1 MSLFCDIY
9 GIVLSIA
16 DATILPSPYKCTH
29 KSMSYTNDYDFLE
42 FEDGV
47 FSRNSKKVKVLS
59 CLFGD
64 PMEAAKEFEEE
75 FFSASPEKMLRFI
88 AAYTWKREIKGAVLE
103 KFGRDLDRAV
113 RYSKDK
119 NVNVLITEFE
129 RFGEALLDFIVK
141 RMKNAPE
148 KNFKFTL
155 TSDDEKLCE
164 FGKAFFR
171 ECEEVTVEKLDIYKG
186 AGKKVLA
193 YNAVLLA
200 PAFDC
205 THRPRVFG
213 EKFSLLDMGKLF
225 SFHKLL
231 SVNRNGARLLTA
243 ILPINFYYSPEESM
257 KKARWDISKSR
268 TLMEAAILP
277 NGVIVR
283 PEQDKVALISLGR
296 ASGAKKRFPVRE
308 YDWEGDKLIVLREAM
323 KFQED
328 FLFETENTKGWNLSY
343 AFMNA
348 SDLTGGVALKDIA
361 FVFRGQQ
368 IYEEDILNDR
378 NPYIEEAAK
387 VVDPSTIDMPGI
399 DYSRCARLKKNTRIH
414 VYFLKV
420 NDLLVCTSGDRVK
433 TAVFDGEE
441 NTYIAS
447 SDIIV
452 VRPKPGFFAYFLKI
466 VLDSKNLTE
475 IKEQYGLDIQKV
487 RTLKIPAYNVESQKK
502 LVEKYI
508 AAMKFVTKMLLKFH
522 QEWVNSQIDIYES
535 LAN

>member
-1 MSLFCDIY
+1 
-9 GIVLSIA
+9 
-16 DATILPSPYKCTH
+16 
-29 KSMSYTNDYDFLE
+29 MSYTNDYDYWE
-42 FEDGV
+42 FPDGV
-47 FSRNSKKVKVLS
+47 FAKHSKKVKVLD

-64 PMEAAKEFEEE
+64 PMGAVKSFEDE

-88 AAYTWKREIKGAVLE
+88 AAYTWKREIKAAVLE

-113 RYSKDK
+113 KYSKDK
-119 NVNVLITEFE
+119 NVSVLITEFE

-141 RMKNAPE
+141 RMENAPD

-155 TSDDEKLCE
+155 TSDDEALCE
-164 FGKAFFR
+164 FGKVFFK
-171 ECEEVTVEKLDIYKG
+171 ECQEVTVEKLDIYKG
-186 AGKKVLA
+186 VGKKLLA

-213 EKFSLLDMGKLF
+213 ENFSPFDVGNLF

-257 KKARWDISKSR
+257 KKARWDVSKSR

-283 PEQDKVALISLGR
+283 PEQEKVALISLGR
-296 ASGAKKRFPVRE
+296 PCGAKKRFPVRE
-308 YDWEGDKLIVLREAM
+308 YGWEGEDLVVLRESM

-328 FLFETENTKGWNLSY
+328 FLFETEKTKGWNLSY
-343 AFMNA
+343 AFMNT
-348 SDLTGGVALKDIA
+348 SESTGGVALKEIA

-368 IYEEDILNDR
+368 ICEEDILNDR

-387 VVDPSTIDMPGI
+387 VIDSSDIEMEGI
-399 DYSRCARLKKNTRIH
+399 DYSRCVRLKKNTRLN
-414 VYFLKV
+414 VYFLKP
-420 NDLLVCTSGDRVK
+420 NDLLVSTRGDVVK
-433 TAVFDGEE
+433 TAVFDDKE

-452 VRPKPGFFAYFLKI
+452 VRPKSGFLAWFLKI
-466 VLDSKNLTE
+466 VLDSKNENL
-475 IKEQYGLDIQKV
+475 KELKGQYGLDIQKV
-487 RTLKIPAYNVESQKK
+487 RSLKIPAYNVEEQKH
-502 LVEKYI
+502 LVEKFI
-508 AAMKFVTKMLLKFH
+508 AAMRFFLRVALKFK
-522 QEWVNSQIDIYES
+522 QDLVNSNINIFES